1 MGTRKPGDGSRD
13 GDSPGIGH
21 GPPHLGLENGA
32 SSVDWT
38 AVDVAHEESK
48 IGGEVL
54 CSGNCTL
61 IAPQRGQRSGSM
73 PVRRINRSRQPSVCV
88 GGAR

>member
-54 CSGNCTL
+54 
-61 IAPQRGQRSGSM
+61 
-73 PVRRINRSRQPSVCV
+73 
-88 GGAR
+88 